1 MNLPVIGAPPAE
13 RSADVQQ
20 TKIGHRHQEGG
31 QSAQCERSLNE
42 ATNAACNMRSMAK
55 PASAMIKAFGA
66 CSIKREKAGDSSP
79 KITASNPV
87 KIPAV

>member
-1 MNLPVIGAPPAE
+1 MFSRP
-13 RSADVQQ
+13 RSATV
-20 TKIGHRHQEGG
+20 TKKV
-31 QSAQCERSLNE
+31 AKAPNVNRSLNE